1 MTQKITFDN
10 GAAYERGMGEWSKLV
25 GTVFLDWLAPE
36 PGQRWVD
43 VGCGNGAFTE
53 LVVQRC
59 APADIR
65 GIDPSS
71 GQLEFARQRPGAR
84 GATFEIGDA
93 HALPFAT
100 DSADLAVMALVIF
113 FLDDP
118 AAGLAEMRRVVRPGG
133 LVAAYAWDIPA
144 RSFPLEPIQ
153 AELRAIG
160 LTPMLPPNADIAC
173 APALHAAWTEAGL
186 TDLRQCE
193 IPVTRSFVDFEDFW
207 DAMLG
212 TGSMRASLAQ
222 LDPADQQAI
231 IARVRDK
238 LPPGADG
245 RVSYSASANAIVGR
259 VPAEG

>member
-1 MTQKITFDN
+1 MSQTITFED

-53 LVVQRC
+53 LVMQRC
-59 APADIR
+59 APAEVR
-65 GIDPSS
+65 GIDPSTA
-71 GQLEFARQRPGAR
+71 QLEFARQRPGAS

-100 DSADLAVMALVIF
+100 DSADIAVMALVIF

-144 RSFPLEPIQ
+144 RCFPLEPIQ
-153 AELRAIG
+153 AELRAVG
-160 LTPMLPPNADIAC
+160 LTPLLPPKADIARP
-173 APALHAAWTEAGL
+173 AALHAAWTQAGL
-186 TDLRQCE
+186 TEVRQCE
-193 IPVTRSFVDFEDFW
+193 IPVTRSFLDFDDFW

-212 TGSMRASLAQ
+212 MGSMRASLERS
-222 LDPADQQAI
+222 DPAIQHTVK
-231 IARVRDK
+231 ARVRDK
-238 LPPGADG
+238 LTPSADG
-245 RVSYSASANAIVGR
+245 RVSYSSRANAIVGR
-259 VPAEG
+259 APAG